1 MNFKDKVVLVTGSSR
16 GIGRSI
22 AVKFA
27 KEGANVIINYKTNTK
42 EAEAITEII
51 SNYGNKCL
59 CIQAD
64 ISKENEVSVMIEKII
79 KEFGKID
86 IVINN
91 AGIAIDIDFDYRGV
105 KDWQDTLNT
114 NLIGVF
120 LISKYAGSYMRKN
133 KYGKI
138 INISSTNGIDTLY
151 PYSIDYDASKA
162 GLINLSTHTAF
173 VYANKKIRCNC
184 LNPGGVSTEIRT
196 DNPNTFGMERA
207 FAGLNLMTRVGEA
220 DELASAIVFL
230 ASDEASYV
238 NGAVLTVDGGWTA
251 Y

>member
-1 MNFKDKVVLVTGSSR
+1 MID
-16 GIGRSI
+16 
-22 AVKFA
+22 FA
-27 KEGANVIINYKTNTK
+27 
-42 EAEAITEII
+42 
-51 SNYGNKCL
+51 L
-59 CIQAD
+59 QQ
-64 ISKENEVSVMIEKII
+64 
-79 KEFGKID
+79 FGKVD
-86 IVINN
+86 ILVNN
-91 AGIAIDIDFDYRGV
+91 AGVMDNYTPVGDVLDEDWDRVMKINLYGPMTAIRYVLPIMMEQPNG
-105 KDWQDTLNT
+105 
-114 NLIGVF
+114 
-120 LISKYAGSYMRKN
+120 GSIVNVASVTGAHGGRSGAAYV
-133 KYGKI
+133 
-138 INISSTNGIDTLY
+138 T
-151 PYSIDYDASKA
+151 SKA

-184 LNPGGVSTEIRT
+184 LNPGGVSTEIST

>member
-1 MNFKDKVVLVTGSSR
+1 MRLENKVAIITGASA
-16 GIGRSI
+16 GIGR
-22 AVKFA
+22 ATALRFA
-27 KEGANVIINYKTNTK
+27 KEGATVVAVARRKEKLEQLVI
-42 EAEAITEII
+42 EANDYAGQII
-51 SNYGNKCL
+51 PYVGDVSL
-59 CIQAD
+59 R
-64 ISKENEVSVMIEKII
+64 EVNEGMIDFALQQ
-79 KEFGKID
+79 FGKVD
-86 IVINN
+86 ILVNN
-91 AGIAIDIDFDYRGV
+91 AGVMDNYTPVGDVLDEDWDRVMKINLYGPMTAIRYVLPIMMEQPNG
-105 KDWQDTLNT
+105 
-114 NLIGVF
+114 
-120 LISKYAGSYMRKN
+120 GSIVNVASVTGAHGGRSGAAYV
-133 KYGKI
+133 
-138 INISSTNGIDTLY
+138 T
-151 PYSIDYDASKA
+151 SKA

-184 LNPGGVSTEIRT
+184 LNPGGVSTEIST

>member
-1 MNFKDKVVLVTGSSR
+1 MRLENKVAIITGASA
-16 GIGRSI
+16 GIGR
-22 AVKFA
+22 AAALRFA
-27 KEGANVIINYKTNTK
+27 KEGATVVAVARRKEKLEQLAIDAKDYAGQIIPYAGDVSLREVN
-42 EAEAITEII
+42 EGMIDFAMQQF
-51 SNYGNKCL
+51 GRV
-59 CIQAD
+59 D
-64 ISKENEVSVMIEKII
+64 ILV
-79 KEFGKID
+79 
-86 IVINN
+86 NN
-91 AGIAIDIDFDYRGV
+91 AGVMDNYTPVGDVLDEDWDRVMKINLYGPMAAIRYVLPIMMEQPNG
-105 KDWQDTLNT
+105 
-114 NLIGVF
+114 
-120 LISKYAGSYMRKN
+120 GSIVNVASVTGAHGGRSGAAYV
-133 KYGKI
+133 
-138 INISSTNGIDTLY
+138 T
-151 PYSIDYDASKA
+151 SKA

-184 LNPGGVSTEIRT
+184 LNPGGVSTEIST